1 MDAEAQLAN
10 MREQMALMIG
20 KQLADEE
27 LSLKSVWAVHS
38 PTKQAT
44 WCPSPDCPTLGR
56 KSTYDIILNDA
67 KENDDGELEHLI
79 MEGVDKKTLD
89 ELGDKV
95 ETSIRRVGAPTVN
108 LHNLGIIATFTSK
121 AKAQTFMREYMKM
134 IQNTGFVELI
144 LTEIELIA

>member
-79 MEGVDKKTLD
+79 MEGVDKNTLD

-95 ETSIRRVGAPTVN
+95 ETSIRD
-108 LHNLGIIATFTSK
+108 LHLQGKSSDIHEGIHEDDSEHGFRGT
-121 AKAQTFMREYMKM
+121 
-134 IQNTGFVELI
+134 NTHRN
-144 LTEIELIA
+144 